1 VRAIVLDP
9 TCSGSGMVQRI
20 DQWALQGGAE
30 EEEDEGG
37 AEVDSTKE
45 ELAEKLKGLA
55 GFQKALI
62 LHAMQFP
69 RLQKVLKHMLT

>member
-1 VRAIVLDP
+1 
-9 TCSGSGMVQRI
+9 MVQRI

-37 AEVDSTKE
+37 PEVDSTKE

-55 GFQKALI
+55 GFQEALI

-69 RLQKVLKHMLT
+69 RLQKVLMHM